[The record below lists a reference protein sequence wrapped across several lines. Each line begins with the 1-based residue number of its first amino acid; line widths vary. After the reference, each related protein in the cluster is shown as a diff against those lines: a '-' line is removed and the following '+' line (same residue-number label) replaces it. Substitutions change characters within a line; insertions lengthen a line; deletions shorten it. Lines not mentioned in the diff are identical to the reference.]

1 MARNVSVA
9 GTSRSV
15 DSIGTMQPGT
25 RIEVRSRFDQRWAR
39 GFEVAEQV
47 AEEPAARYLVR
58 RRSDNS
64 VLPAEFDAEEV
75 RAEKRGRQLWWV

>member
-1 MARNVSVA
+1 
-9 GTSRSV
+9 
-15 DSIGTMQPGT
+15 MQPGT

-47 AEEPAARYLVR
+47 AEAPVPRYLVR
-58 RRSDNS
+58 RRSDGS
-64 VLPAEFDAEEV
+64 VLPSEFDAEEV

>member
-1 MARNVSVA
+1 MGRRACSPR
-9 GTSRSV
+9 TV

-39 GFEVAEQV
+39 GFEVAQQV